1 MRTITFLCV
10 SVLGVGGGIA
20 PAVAASRVQS
30 LESYRLVTLTSAHF
44 VAASL
49 DLSADEKMALDDLAK
64 RVCHTSETVVE
75 LRGYAD
81 GAGST
86 KRDVAL
92 SAERARAV
100 EKFLIE
106 RGVPADRIIRLGL
119 GEVDPSGPAL
129 RAEHQRVDV
138 RVFEQ

>member
-1 MRTITFLCV
+1 LKIITFLCV
-10 SVLGVGGGIA
+10 SVLGVGAGIA
-20 PAVAASRVQS
+20 PSVAASRVQS
-30 LESYRLVTLTSAHF
+30 LESYRLLTLTSAHF

-49 DLSADEKMALDDLAK
+49 DLSADEKTALGDLAK
-64 RVCHTSETVVE
+64 RVCHTDETVVE

-86 KRDVAL
+86 KKDVAL

-100 EKFLIE
+100 ERFLIE
-106 RGVPADRIIRLGL
+106 RGVPADRIILLGL
-119 GEVDPSGPAL
+119 GEVDPNGPAF